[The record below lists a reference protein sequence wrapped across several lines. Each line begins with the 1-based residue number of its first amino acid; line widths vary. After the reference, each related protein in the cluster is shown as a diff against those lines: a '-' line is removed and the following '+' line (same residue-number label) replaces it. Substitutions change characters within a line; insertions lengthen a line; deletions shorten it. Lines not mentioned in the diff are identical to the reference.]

1 MNASRGERGIALIGA
16 LTAIAVLLPVVS
28 RLHASMVTEAI
39 VARRSSVHLQA
50 LYSAEA
56 GLALARA
63 QLASGVNADDLLLG
77 ADGEEGTED
86 DGMVPFAGG
95 GPLHYPSADYSVE
108 VRVAPGPAG
117 YLRLVARATG
127 PGGIARE
134 VRAIVR
140 LPIAGGGSAWAILR
154 YEDP

>member
-1 MNASRGERGIALIGA
+1 MNASRSDRGIALIGA

-56 GLALARA
+56 GLALAKA
-63 QLASGVNADDLLLG
+63 QLASGANADDLLLG
-77 ADGEEGTED
+77 ADGEAGTED
-86 DGMVPFAGG
+86 DGMIAFAGG
-95 GPLHYPSADYSVE
+95 GPLHYPNPDYSVE
-108 VRVAPGPAG
+108 VRIVPGPAEHLG
-117 YLRLVARATG
+117 MVARATG

-140 LPIAGGGSAWAILR
+140 LPTAGGGSTWAILR